1 VLQQLVLF
9 QQMHQQHLNEL
20 LRREVYEDHVM
31 VRVMAPLVRAP
42 QQELLLD
49 DLRVN
54 Q

>member
-1 VLQQLVLF
+1 VLLQLVLLV
-9 QQMHQQHLNEL
+9 HQKHLNEL

-31 VRVMAPLVRAP
+31 VRVMAPSERAL
-42 QQELLLD
+42 QQVLLLD

>member
-1 VLQQLVLF
+1 VLQQPVLNL
-9 QQMHQQHLNEL
+9 QHLSEL

-31 VRVMAPLVRAP
+31 ERVMEPLVRAL
-42 QQELLLD
+42 QQVLLLD